1 MTSHPP
7 SDVPDGVPLLTVDR
21 VRKAYGGSV
30 VLRELSLTV
39 QRHQCVALIGASGS
53 GKSTLLR
60 CINLLEIV
68 DDGTITL
75 DGVDITDPRVDPDV
89 VRSTVGIVFQSFN
102 LFPHMSVL
110 DNISLA
116 PRKVHG
122 VPRATAESRAREML
136 ERVGLAGKATAKPD
150 ELSGGQQQRV
160 AIARA
165 LVNNPSLMLF
175 DEVTSAL
182 DPELVGEVLDLLADL
197 KSQGMTM
204 IVATH
209 EMGFARQVADELVF
223 LADGYAVESGR
234 PERVL
239 DAPEDDRTR
248 RFLRRVNGR
257 RVV

>member
-1 MTSHPP
+1 
-7 SDVPDGVPLLTVDR
+7 
-21 VRKAYGGSV
+21 V

-110 DNISLA
+110 DNITLA

-122 VPRATAESRAREML
+122 VPRATTEGHAREML
-136 ERVGLAGKATAKPD
+136 ERVGLAGRAGAKPD

-165 LVNNPSLMLF
+165 LVNNPALMLF

-182 DPELVGEVLDLLADL
+182 DPD
-197 KSQGMTM
+197 S
-204 IVATH
+204 
-209 EMGFARQVADELVF
+209 
-223 LADGYAVESGR
+223 SGR
-234 PERVL
+234 CSTCSPTSSPR
-239 DAPEDDRTR
+239 A
-248 RFLRRVNGR
+248 
-257 RVV
+257 

>member
-1 MTSHPP
+1 MTVHPP
-7 SDVPDGVPLLTVDR
+7 SEIPEGVPLLTVDK
-21 VRKAYGGSV
+21 VRKAYGNAV

-110 DNISLA
+110 DNITLA

-122 VPRATAESRAREML
+122 APRATAESRAREML
-136 ERVGLAGKATAKPD
+136 EQVGPD
-150 ELSGGQQQRV
+150 RGNGPKGTHRRLEGDREQDQHDRRHDADPKRRLGQR
-160 AIARA
+160 
-165 LVNNPSLMLF
+165 
-175 DEVTSAL
+175 T
-182 DPELVGEVLDLLADL
+182 
-197 KSQGMTM
+197 
-204 IVATH
+204 IV
-209 EMGFARQVADELVF
+209 V
-223 LADGYAVESGR
+223 VE
-234 PERVL
+234 
-239 DAPEDDRTR
+239 
-248 RFLRRVNGR
+248 
-257 RVV
+257 